1 MASLSR
7 SWAVTRRI
15 WQQLRNDKRTIGLIV
30 IFPVIFSLF
39 FGFAFSGEIVD
50 LNVAFV
56 DADEGYMGTDFSNEI
71 IDNLLNNSRLLL
83 ENQTG
88 ISLEDAEQFV
98 LTGIYRAIICFPAN
112 FTRHLVLAED
122 VNVTIYIDG
131 SEPSVAS
138 TILDTIHDAF
148 ETELREQ
155 RGLSFKFTYLYG
167 GPDVRQIDFIAP
179 AIIPFVMTTVLLM
192 LTAVFV
198 VRERLNGT
206 LPRMLSTRATKLD
219 ILLGFALAISVIG
232 VIQSTIILLLTIL
245 IFNVTV
251 QGSLLFAY
259 LFIILYSLVPL
270 SMGLLVSVWA
280 NNELQALQFIPLLIF
295 PSLLL
300 SGFFVPID
308 LLPFWLQPLAYGF
321 PLTYG
326 IHGLREIM
334 VRGSSFETVWPDVL
348 ALVVMIVIFI
358 GLAVKL
364 FREE

>member
-1 MASLSR
+1 MASLLR

-39 FGFAFSGEIVD
+39 FGYAFSGEVID
-50 LNVAFV
+50 LNVAFI
-56 DADEGYMGTDFSNEI
+56 DNDESYMGIDFSNAI
-71 IDNLLNNSRLLL
+71 IENLLNDSRLFL

-88 ISLEDAEQFV
+88 ISFEQAEQLV
-98 LTGIYRAIICFPAN
+98 LTGVYRAVIYFPTN
-112 FTRHLVLAED
+112 FTKHLILAED

-131 SEPSVAS
+131 SEPSGAS
-138 TILDTIHDAF
+138 AILDSIHDAF

-155 RGLSFKFTYLYG
+155 RGLGFEFTYLYG

-206 LPRMLSTRATKLD
+206 LSRMLSTQATKLD
-219 ILLGFALAISVIG
+219 ILLGFAQAISVIG
-232 VIQSTIILLLTIL
+232 IIQSTIILLLTIL

-259 LFIILYSLVPL
+259 LFIILFSLVPL

-308 LLPFWLQPLAYGF
+308 LLPFWLQPFAYGF

-334 VRGSSFETVWPDVL
+334 VRGSGFEAVWPDVL
-348 ALVVMIVIFI
+348 ALLIMIIIFI